1 MKLIL
6 LADVKGLG
14 KANDLVDVND
24 GYGRNYLL
32 KQKLAKEST
41 ASNLNDVKL
50 KMGAAEE
57 RARRELEAAKE
68 LSSKLGGSK
77 FTYQVKCGE
86 GGKLYGAVT
95 TMDIAQVLKQN
106 GYDIPKKNIVIDGA
120 IKSVGTF
127 SVRIKLHPE
136 VSCKISLEVVS

>member
-1 MKLIL
+1 
-6 LADVKGLG
+6 
-14 KANDLVDVND
+14 
-24 GYGRNYLL
+24 
-32 KQKLAKEST
+32 
-41 ASNLNDVKL
+41 
-50 KMGAAEE
+50 
-57 RARRELEAAKE
+57 
-68 LSSKLGGSK
+68 
-77 FTYQVKCGE
+77 E

>member
-68 LSSKLGGSK
+68 LSSKLGGFK
-77 FTYQVKCGE
+77 FTYQVMCGE
-86 GGKLYGAVT
+86 GGKLQGAVT